1 VGNRIG
7 LVRLAHSSAVGKAVL
22 AELPLPELHRRYP
35 HEELETRTPAAVA
48 SRAALLAEL
57 DGIRRQG
64 YALNWEESVE
74 GTCAVAVA
82 VRDPTGAPV
91 AAVAMAA
98 PSSRLRSMD
107 AVRAHAPSV
116 LAAARRIEEALRTA

>member
-1 VGNRIG
+1 V
-7 LVRLAHSSAVGKAVL
+7 
-22 AELPLPELHRRYP
+22 
-35 HEELETRTPAAVA
+35 T

-57 DGIRRQG
+57 DGIRRRG

-74 GTCAVAVA
+74 GTCAVAAA
-82 VRDPTGAPV
+82 VRDPAGAPV

-98 PSSRLRSMD
+98 PSSRLRSVD

-116 LAAARRIEEALRTA
+116 LAAARRVEEALRSA